1 MTTITRSHTMR
12 IIILLA
18 FFITTSVSSQSGN
31 IKGKITFEN
40 GTKAFGASILV
51 SGTQKSAVTD
61 NEGQFEIKG
70 LLYGS
75 YQLKISSME
84 AKPKSV
90 NVTVSKTSTQLDISV
105 EKEDAKAL
113 NEVVIQKKS
122 VKTEI
127 KESGFSVNVIDT
139 QEAAKRN
146 MQTNELLAQSVGV
159 RIRQN
164 GGLGS
169 SVNYNLNGMSGN
181 AIRIFIDG
189 IPISTYGS
197 SFNLNSIPPALIER
211 IEVYKGVIPAHLADD
226 ALGGAIN
233 VILKK
238 GAKNTLNAS
247 ISYGSFNTT
256 QSNFNTTYRDAS
268 GFTLKG
274 SGFYNYSD
282 NDYEI
287 WGKFAYNVLPN
298 GQKDPIKAKRFNDAY
313 RSIGGRIEAGF
324 TNVNWADTFLIG
336 FNASDDYNEIQHGQ
350 SMSIP
355 YKGRFTESDAKVISL
370 NYSKKDFLV
379 KNLEFSV
386 NSVFSQRGEVL
397 NDTVKWNYNWFG
409 EKALGLRG
417 EPFLTRDGAQQ
428 GAPTIL
434 HINNKIFSTRGGL
447 NYTLNENHR
456 FIFSSM
462 LYSFKRNDYDEKK
475 SKLERDFQ
483 EKRDLQKSVLSLA
496 YELDAFNSRLKT
508 NLFGK
513 RYNQKTEQRTP
524 IITTENGQ
532 STITEELENN
542 NITYFGYGLATSYF
556 ILPKLMFSLSAEKAI
571 RLPSEN
577 EIFGNP
583 GENLT
588 SNSSLKPEQ
597 SNNLNVGL
605 RFGPYKINDHKFT
618 FNGSGFWRNS
628 TDKIIRQF
636 SIRVNEALQATPSVN
651 LGKAQSLGYEASL
664 EYSNN
669 NRLFITMNMS
679 KFNSLYKTKYDKNG
693 VILENYNKQLPNEPY
708 FTFNGSA
715 QYNFKNIIQQ
725 NSELNLYYN
734 LGYVG
739 SFYTTWFEM
748 PIDQTPTQLT
758 HDLGL
763 SYTFPKKQ
771 FIVSL
776 DGKNLT
782 NQQVYDNFA
791 VQKPG
796 RAFYV
801 KLNYI
806 LNKF

>member
-1 MTTITRSHTMR
+1 MR
-12 IIILLA
+12 ITLLLV
-18 FFITTSVSSQSGN
+18 FFITTSVWSQSGN
-31 IKGKITFEN
+31 ITGKITFEN
-40 GTKAFGASILV
+40 GTKAFGASVLV

-61 NEGQFEIKG
+61 DNGQFEIKG
-70 LLYGS
+70 LVYGS
-75 YQLKISSME
+75 YLLQISSME

-90 NVTVSKTSTQLDISV
+90 NVTISKTSTQLTISV
-105 EKEDAKAL
+105 EKEDAKSL
-113 NEVVIQKKS
+113 KEVVIQKKS

-247 ISYGSFNTT
+247 ISYGSFNTI

-287 WGKFAYNVLPN
+287 WGKFAYNILPN
-298 GQKDPIKAKRFNDAY
+298 GQKVPIKAKRFNDAY

-350 SMSIP
+350 AMSRP

-409 EKALGLRG
+409 ERALGLRG
-417 EPFLTRDGAQQ
+417 EPILSPSGAQQ
-428 GAPTIL
+428 GAATIL
-434 HINNKIFSTRGGL
+434 HIDNKIFSTRGGL
-447 NYTLNENHR
+447 NYTLNENNR

-462 LYSFKRNDYDEKK
+462 LYSFKRNDYDEMK
-475 SKLERDFQ
+475 SELERNFQ
-483 EKRDLQKSVLSLA
+483 EKRDLQKSVLSFA

-524 IITTENGQ
+524 LLTTQNGQ
-532 STITEELENN
+532 STITEQLENS
-542 NITYFGYGLATSYF
+542 NITYYGYGLATSYF
-556 ILPKLMFSLSAEKAI
+556 VLPKLMFSLSAEKAI

-583 GENLT
+583 GDNLT

-605 RFGPYKINDHKFT
+605 RFGPYQINDHKFS
-618 FNGSGFWRNS
+618 FSGSGFWRNT
-628 TDKIIRQF
+628 TDKIVRQF
-636 SIRVNEALQATPSVN
+636 SVRVNEALQTTPSVN

-664 EYSNN
+664 EYSNK
-669 NRLFITMNMS
+669 NRLFLALNLS
-679 KFNSLYKTKYDKNG
+679 RFNSLYKTQFDKNG
-693 VILENYNKQLPNEPY
+693 MVLDHYNKQLPNEPY
-708 FTFNGSA
+708 STINGSA

-734 LGYVG
+734 VGYVG
-739 SFYTTWFEM
+739 SFFTTWLEM
-748 PIDQTPTQLT
+748 EVDETPTQLT
-758 HDLGL
+758 QDLGL

-771 FIVSL
+771 FIVSF
-776 DGKNLT
+776 DAKNLT

-801 KLNYI
+801 KLNYT